1 MQKGG
6 FISKRAE
13 TLYSWKY
20 KIQISDI
27 LMGFKAGEGYWAVYY
42 NIVLFVGLTTLGALM
57 DFDCLV
63 H

>member
-1 MQKGG
+1 MSKEQKL
-6 FISKRAE
+6 FIYGNTYTKFKFL
-13 TLYSWKY
+13 T
-20 KIQISDI
+20 